1 MANFVAMLLFTLPS
15 LRRNNSKSRRN
26 AKSISSNRVFS
37 DLNSDRRESRERC
50 LDAEP
55 YLPSVSSRSMVCFRY
70 SPTEQFNRLL
80 FCSKRFSKV
89 TGISIIS
96 KRWIFFSYSFTLAV
110 IWNWILSLSG
120 QSSVTFCAS
129 ASQCLSATETPNP
142 TAFLRLPWKNK
153 RHNGEVEFL

>member
-1 MANFVAMLLFTLPS
+1 MAYWVAILLFTLPS

-89 TGISIIS
+89 TGISITS
-96 KRWIFFSYSFTLAV
+96 KRWIFSRTLLL
-110 IWNWILSLSG
+110 WLLSE
-120 QSSVTFCAS
+120 
-129 ASQCLSATETPNP
+129 TEYCPCRGSRPLPFVLLRPN
-142 TAFLRLPWKNK
+142 
-153 RHNGEVEFL
+153 V

>member
-1 MANFVAMLLFTLPS
+1 MLLFTLPS

-37 DLNSDRRESRERC
+37 DLNSDRRDSRERC

-96 KRWIFFSYSFTLAV
+96 KRWIFFCVLFYFGCYLKLNIVPVGAV
-110 IWNWILSLSG
+110 VCYLLC
-120 QSSVTFCAS
+120 FCV
-129 ASQCLSATETPNP
+129 PMFKRNGNP
-142 TAFLRLPWKNK
+142 IRLPFCVCPERIKGTMERWNFYK
-153 RHNGEVEFL
+153 